1 MSSKMARNINEIKTE
16 IAREFMRNES
26 AAELYGFTPGSEFG
40 DIFGAASVENI
51 LLYVWAVCA
60 WSVEQLV
67 SRHKAE
73 VTAELEE
80 LIAHRPKW
88 YRDKVLRFMAGHELE
103 QDSDTYDTTG
113 RTEGDIAAA
122 CGVKHAVAMESKD
135 ASLLTIKVAG
145 ESGGV
150 RKPITAEQEKQLKA
164 YINEIKD
171 AGVRTALVNMEA
183 DTFDCTVDIYY
194 NAMLDPAVVQTACR
208 DVICDYIENLP
219 FNGEYTNMALVDR
232 LQEVEGVKIVELR
245 GSTAQAVNE
254 STTTQINARLTPAA
268 GYFRPGAITVNMKAY
283 DEQG

>member
-1 MSSKMARNINEIKTE
+1 MARNITEIKTE

-26 AAELYGFTPGSEFG
+26 AAELYGFALGSEFG
-40 DIFGAASVENI
+40 DVFGAASVENI

-60 WSVEQLV
+60 WTVEQLV
-67 SRHKAE
+67 SRHKEE

-88 YRDKVLRFMAGHELE
+88 YRDKVLRFMAGKELE
-103 QDSDTYDTTG
+103 PDSDTYDTTG
-113 RTEGDIAAA
+113 MSEGDIAAA
-122 CGVKHAVAMESKD
+122 RVVKHAVAMESKD

-150 RKPITAEQEKQLKA
+150 RKPLAAEQEKQLKA

-183 DTFDCTVDIYY
+183 DTFGCTVDVYY
-194 NAMLDPAVVQTACR
+194 NAMLEPDTVQTACR

-232 LQEVEGVKIVELR
+232 LQIVEGVKIVELR
-245 GSTAQAVNE
+245 ESTAKAANE

-268 GYFRPGAITVNMKAY
+268 GYFKPGSININMIAY
-283 DEQG
+283 DKED